1 MDRSDRAPPMGK
13 PTRAAASPAIA
24 RDATPTRPPRALS
37 KAVRRRAVAV
47 SEKLAARGL
56 GAFVWGKK
64 LDRDLSRGV
73 LPGIVSAR
81 SERLRCLA
89 RRKEADGVRAA
100 SAAARRASPSMPP
113 ATASIARAEEAA
125 KEAAFLVEQSRR
137 RAGIR
142 FAEGRPRRIDMLVE
156 SLAGARRCALAA
168 FRGASAE
175 EMEELGEEIRAQ
187 AGVDTGNGPFWE
199 ASMMLCDAE
208 ISKAGRGGGY
218 LHSEVASDM
227 MSFVEGKSLEELDA
241 MEKTIAVRMATGESK
256 IGDQLQEVIG
266 LIQVE
271 KASKFL
277 AQNYSSGDDV
287 PPSFDDCKTDAR
299 SEREGDRIAD
309 ADEEGSEPLRPVA
322 LPATLTPA
330 AAGTEWRKPKYVARA
345 RTGYEWNK
353 YNRVHYDHD
362 HPPPKTVRGYT
373 FVLHYPELAAG
384 GKTPQCAVEEEG
396 GGGGGDTC
404 IVRFHAGWPY
414 EDVAFRIV
422 NREWER
428 SRKSGFRCTFDRG
441 VLRLSFHFK
450 RFFYKR

>member
-1 MDRSDRAPPMGK
+1 MGK
-13 PTRAAASPAIA
+13 PTRAASPAIA
-24 RDATPTRPPRALS
+24 RGVATPTRPSSRALS

-47 SEKLAARGL
+47 SEKLVARGL

-73 LPGIVSAR
+73 LPGIVSPR
-81 SERLRCLA
+81 SERRRCLA

-100 SAAARRASPSMPP
+100 SAAARRASPPPPPP
-113 ATASIARAEEAA
+113 AAASLARAAAEEEA
-125 KEAAFLVEQSRR
+125 KEAAFLLEQSRR

-168 FRGASAE
+168 FRGASE
-175 EMEELGEEIRAQ
+175 LELKELGEEIGAQ
-187 AGVDTGNGPFWE
+187 ADLDTANGTFWE
-199 ASMMLCDAE
+199 AAKVLCEAG
-208 ISKAGRGGGY
+208 ISKAAAGAAGNSGGY
-218 LHSEVASDM
+218 LHSEVAADM
-227 MSFVEGKSLEELDA
+227 MSVVEGKSLEELDA
-241 MEKTIAVRMATGESK
+241 MQKTIAVRMAAGESK

-266 LIQVE
+266 LILVE
-271 KASKFL
+271 KARKFL
-277 AQNYSSGDDV
+277 AQNYSTSDGDDA
-287 PPSFDDCKTDAR
+287 PPSFDDRDTDAR
-299 SEREGDRIAD
+299 REREEERIAV

-322 LPATLTPA
+322 LPA

-384 GKTPQCAVEEEG
+384 GKPPQCAVEEDG
-396 GGGGGDTC
+396 GSGDTC

-414 EDVAFRIV
+414 EDVAFRVV

-428 SRKSGFRCTFDRG
+428 SRKAGFRCTFDRG

-450 RFFYKR
+450 RFFYRR

>member
-1 MDRSDRAPPMGK
+1 MGK
-13 PTRAAASPAIA
+13 LRATSPAIA
-24 RDATPTRPPRALS
+24 REATPTRPSKALS

-64 LDRDLSRGV
+64 LDHDLSRGV

-81 SERLRCLA
+81 SERRRCLA
-89 RRKEADGVRAA
+89 RRKEADGVRTA
-100 SAAARRASPSMPP
+100 SNAARRASPTTPVPP
-113 ATASIARAEEAA
+113 SASLARVAAAAEEA
-125 KEAAFLVEQSRR
+125 KEAAFLLEQSRR

-156 SLAGARRCALAA
+156 SLAGAQRCALAA
-168 FRGASAE
+168 FRGASAAE
-175 EMEELGEEIRAQ
+175 LEVLGEEIRAQ
-187 AGVDTGNGPFWE
+187 AGLDTANGPFWE
-199 ASMMLCDAE
+199 AAMVLCGAE
-208 ISKAGRGGGY
+208 ISKATTGAAGRGGAY
-218 LHSEVASDM
+218 LHSEVATDM
-227 MSFVEGKSLEELDA
+227 MSVVEGKSLEELDV
-241 MEKTIAVRMATGESK
+241 MEQTIAVRMVAGESK

-266 LIQVE
+266 LIRVE
-271 KASKFL
+271 KARKFL
-277 AQNYSSGDDV
+277 VQNYSTSDDDTAL
-287 PPSFDDCKTDAR
+287 PSFDDHEKTDAR
-299 SEREGDRIAD
+299 SEREDRIAD
-309 ADEEGSEPLRPVA
+309 ADEEGSEP
-322 LPATLTPA
+322 
-330 AAGTEWRKPKYVARA
+330 

-384 GKTPQCAVEEEG
+384 GKPPQCAVEEDVG
-396 GGGGGDTC
+396 GGSGDTTC

-428 SRKSGFRCTFDRG
+428 SRKAGFRCTFDRG

>member
-1 MDRSDRAPPMGK
+1 MGK
-13 PTRAAASPAIA
+13 LRAASPAIA
-24 RDATPTRPPRALS
+24 REATPMRPSRALS

-81 SERLRCLA
+81 SERRRCLA

-100 SAAARRASPSMPP
+100 SAAARRKSPPPP
-113 ATASIARAEEAA
+113 AASLARAAEEAA
-125 KEAAFLVEQSRR
+125 KEAAFLLEQRRR

-168 FRGASAE
+168 SRGASSE

-187 AGVDTGNGPFWE
+187 AGLDTANGAFWE
-199 ASMMLCDAE
+199 AAMVLCDAE
-208 ISKAGRGGGY
+208 ISKGRRGGGGY
-218 LHSEVASDM
+218 LHSEVAADM
-227 MSFVEGKSLEELDA
+227 MSVVEGKSLEELDA
-241 MEKTIAVRMATGESK
+241 MEQTIAVRMAAGESK

-266 LIQVE
+266 LIRVE
-271 KASKFL
+271 KAKKFL
-277 AQNYSSGDDV
+277 AQNYSTSDDAGA
-287 PPSFDDCKTDAR
+287 PPSFDDHKTDPR
-299 SEREGDRIAD
+299 SEREDRITD

-322 LPATLTPA
+322 LLAA
-330 AAGTEWRKPKYVARA
+330 AAGAEWRKPKYVARA

-353 YNRVHYDHD
+353 YNRVHYDHE

-384 GKTPQCAVEEEG
+384 GKPPQCAVEEDG
-396 GGGGGDTC
+396 GAGDTC

-428 SRKSGFRCTFDRG
+428 SRKSGFRCTFERG

>member
-1 MDRSDRAPPMGK
+1 MGK
-13 PTRAAASPAIA
+13 LRATSPAIA
-24 RDATPTRPPRALS
+24 REATPTRPSKALS

-64 LDRDLSRGV
+64 LDHDLSRGV

-81 SERLRCLA
+81 SERRRCLA
-89 RRKEADGVRAA
+89 RRKEADGVRTA
-100 SAAARRASPSMPP
+100 SNAARRASPTTPVPP
-113 ATASIARAEEAA
+113 SASLARVAAAAEEA
-125 KEAAFLVEQSRR
+125 KEAAFLLEQSRR

-156 SLAGARRCALAA
+156 SLAGEQRCALAA
-168 FRGASAE
+168 FRGASAAE
-175 EMEELGEEIRAQ
+175 LEVLGEEIRAQ
-187 AGVDTGNGPFWE
+187 AGLDTANGPFWE
-199 ASMMLCDAE
+199 AAMVLCDAE
-208 ISKAGRGGGY
+208 ISKATTGAAGRGGAY
-218 LHSEVASDM
+218 LHSEVAADM
-227 MSFVEGKSLEELDA
+227 MSVVEGKSLEELDV
-241 MEKTIAVRMATGESK
+241 MEQTIAVRMASGESK

-266 LIQVE
+266 LIRVE
-271 KASKFL
+271 KARKFL
-277 AQNYSSGDDV
+277 AQNYSTSDDDTA
-287 PPSFDDCKTDAR
+287 PPSFDDHQKTYAR
-299 SEREGDRIAD
+299 SEREGRIAD

-322 LPATLTPA
+322 LPATRTPA

-384 GKTPQCAVEEEG
+384 GKPPQCAVEEDVG
-396 GGGGGDTC
+396 GGSGDTC

-428 SRKSGFRCTFDRG
+428 SRKAGFRCTFDRG

>member
-1 MDRSDRAPPMGK
+1 MGK
-13 PTRAAASPAIA
+13 PTRAASPAIA
-24 RDATPTRPPRALS
+24 RGVATPTRPSSRALS

-73 LPGIVSAR
+73 LPGIVSPR
-81 SERLRCLA
+81 SERRRCLA
-89 RRKEADGVRAA
+89 RRKEADGVR
-100 SAAARRASPSMPP
+100 
-113 ATASIARAEEAA
+113 EA
-125 KEAAFLVEQSRR
+125 KEAAFLLEQSRR

-156 SLAGARRCALAA
+156 SLAGARRRCALAA
-168 FRGASAE
+168 FRGASE
-175 EMEELGEEIRAQ
+175 LELKELGEEIRAQ
-187 AGVDTGNGPFWE
+187 AGLDRANGPFWE
-199 ASMMLCDAE
+199 AAMALCDAE
-208 ISKAGRGGGY
+208 ISKAAAGAAGRGGRY
-218 LHSEVASDM
+218 LHSEVAADM
-227 MSFVEGKSLEELDA
+227 MSVVEGKSLEDLDA
-241 MEKTIAVRMATGESK
+241 MQQTIAARMAAGESK

-266 LIQVE
+266 LIRAE
-271 KASKFL
+271 KARKFL
-277 AQNYSSGDDV
+277 AQNYSTSDDDDA
-287 PPSFDDCKTDAR
+287 PPSFDDRETHGR
-299 SEREGDRIAD
+299 SEREEGRIAD

-322 LPATLTPA
+322 LPATGAPA
-330 AAGTEWRKPKYVARA
+330 AAGTGWRKPKYVARA

-384 GKTPQCAVEEEG
+384 GKPPQCAVEEDVG
-396 GGGGGDTC
+396 GGSGSGDTC

-450 RFFYKR
+450 RFFYRR

>member
-1 MDRSDRAPPMGK
+1 MGK
-13 PTRAAASPAIA
+13 LRAASPAIA
-24 RDATPTRPPRALS
+24 REATPMCPSRALS

-81 SERLRCLA
+81 SERRRCLA

-100 SAAARRASPSMPP
+100 SAAARRNSPPPP
-113 ATASIARAEEAA
+113 AASLARAAEEAA
-125 KEAAFLVEQSRR
+125 FLLEQRRR
-137 RAGIR
+137 RAGMR
-142 FAEGRPRRIDMLVE
+142 FAEGRPWRIDMLVE

-175 EMEELGEEIRAQ
+175 EMEELGDEIRAQ
-187 AGVDTGNGPFWE
+187 ASLDTANGPFWE
-199 ASMMLCDAE
+199 AAMVLCDAE
-208 ISKAGRGGGY
+208 ISKARRGGGGY
-218 LHSEVASDM
+218 LHSEVAADM
-227 MSFVEGKSLEELDA
+227 MSVVEGKSLEELDA
-241 MEKTIAVRMATGESK
+241 MEQTIAVRMAAGESK

-266 LIQVE
+266 LIRVE
-271 KASKFL
+271 KAKKFL
-277 AQNYSSGDDV
+277 AQNYSTSDDAGA
-287 PPSFDDCKTDAR
+287 PPSFDDHKTDPR
-299 SEREGDRIAD
+299 SEREDRITD

-322 LPATLTPA
+322 LLAA
-330 AAGTEWRKPKYVARA
+330 AAGAEWRKPKYVARA

-353 YNRVHYDHD
+353 YNRVHYDHE

-384 GKTPQCAVEEEG
+384 GKPPQCAVEEDG
-396 GGGGGDTC
+396 GAGDTC

-428 SRKSGFRCTFDRG
+428 SRKSGFRCTFERG